1 LGYECHD
8 PTTIAYLGSVAMNPE
23 TPEVRPSVS
32 SDKQAQVLIA
42 HDDIGGVVRV
52 GDEVLERKL
61 IRTVR
66 GGGYVLAES

>member
-1 LGYECHD
+1 
-8 PTTIAYLGSVAMNPE
+8 MNPE

-32 SDKQAQVLIA
+32 SDKQAQ
-42 HDDIGGVVRV
+42 VVRV